1 MKWSEEGTEF
11 VSVSQV
17 RPCYKESSLEERTET
32 SSECWWGFGEK
43 VEERAAHT
51 GAGGGHRCEFG
62 QHLGCGQ
69 VRSGR

>member
-32 SSECWWGFGEK
+32 SSECWCGFGEK
-43 VEERAAHT
+43 VEERAAHKI
-51 GAGGGHRCEFG
+51 
-62 QHLGCGQ
+62 
-69 VRSGR
+69 GRAHV

>member
-32 SSECWWGFGEK
+32 SSECWCGFGEK
-43 VEERAAHT
+43 VEERAVHP
-51 GAGGGHRCEFG
+51 GARGVHRCGFG
-62 QHLGCGQ
+62 QKL
-69 VRSGR
+69 V